1 MAIQRFK
8 QLTREEV
15 AIVREIYNT
24 FLVLGWSKSFPK
36 QHNTED
42 DLVIIPALWM
52 GILYNPQH
60 LLCSGLS
67 LTQTSM
73 ISRGSNNSTLEDF
86 PSSWTPTLVR
96 KTLSW
101 YCVIGVLSNWFHE
114 TSAGKDATE
123 TFYGLH
129 RHEVLEQSQYQRLKI
144 GAIAEEKSVIHWRVS
159 GTISKVPYAEPT
171 WLAEGYHSPYFSDVS
186 AWIYLSGL
194 FVLIA
199 WPFPLESS
207 YISEAGSHILWYLHL
222 SRCYRESTALSDS
235 VRKWNVIRPGKLMAR
250 GPRRASLIKCR
261 MSYASSLRGMQ

>member
-1 MAIQRFK
+1 MDYHWRKRLWYLAVQTIPPWR
-8 QLTREEV
+8 
-15 AIVREIYNT
+15 T
-24 FLVLGWSKSFPK
+24 FRPPGPRHWYGKP
-36 QHNTED
+36 
-42 DLVIIPALWM
+42 
-52 GILYNPQH
+52 
-60 LLCSGLS
+60 
-67 LTQTSM
+67 
-73 ISRGSNNSTLEDF
+73 
-86 PSSWTPTLVR
+86 
-96 KTLSW
+96 LSW

-159 GTISKVPYAEPT
+159 GAISKVPYAEPT
-171 WLAEGYHSPYFSDVS
+171 WLAEGYHSPYFTDVS